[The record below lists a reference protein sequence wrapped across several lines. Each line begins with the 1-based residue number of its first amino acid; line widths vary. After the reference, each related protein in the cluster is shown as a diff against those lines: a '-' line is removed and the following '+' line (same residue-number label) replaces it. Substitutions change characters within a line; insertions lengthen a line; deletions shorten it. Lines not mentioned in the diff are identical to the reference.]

1 MRRFIFSAAL
11 SLGLVVPAFA
21 DIRSTSTEVR
31 ILSSSGGV
39 ATSYADFFRQ
49 VRKSGKKV
57 VIDGPCDSACTL
69 VLNIVPHNRICVTR
83 RAVLGFHAPA
93 FVDRDGRVT
102 RTTAATQAVTA
113 SYPPAVRAWIKR
125 KGGLKS
131 SFIYLQG
138 RELAALYRRC

>member
-1 MRRFIFSAAL
+1 MGRFVLSVVL
-11 SLGLVVPAFA
+11 SLGLINPAFA
-21 DIRSTSTEVR
+21 DIRSSPAEVR

-39 ATSYADFFRQ
+39 AASYVDFFTQ

-69 VLNIVPHNRICVTR
+69 VLNIVPRKRICVTR

-93 FVDRDGRVT
+93 YVDRNGRIT
-102 RTTAATQAVTA
+102 RTTAATRAVTA
-113 SYPPAVRAWIKR
+113 SYPPAVRAWLKR

-131 SFIYLQG
+131 HFIYLRG

>member
-1 MRRFIFSAAL
+1 MRRFIACAAL
-11 SLGLVVPAFA
+11 TLSLPNPALA

-39 ATSYADFFRQ
+39 AVSYADFFRR

-57 VIDGPCDSACTL
+57 VIDGPCNSACTL

-93 FVDRDGRVT
+93 YVDRNGRVT
-102 RTTAATQAVTA
+102 RTTAATRAITS
-113 SYPPAVRAWIKR
+113 SYPPSVRAWIKR
-125 KGGLKS
+125 KGGLKGD
-131 SFIYLQG
+131 FIYLQG